1 MIAIIFILVI
11 SAYFLHRLRK
21 YPTER
26 GLRLPTLFS
35 IPAQIFSI
43 PLIRTANRALRA
55 MTKKEINIHI
65 ERKDRSKI
73 PIAFYKRNGK
83 RPLLLYIHGG
93 GFFFCPRLWRS
104 EKPKDVPSSLIST

>member
-65 ERKDRSKI
+65 ERKDGSKI
-73 PIAFYKRNGK
+73 PIAFYKRNGQ
-83 RPLLLYIHGG
+83 I
-93 GFFFCPRLWRS
+93 WRS
-104 EKPKDVPSSLIST
+104 EKPKDIPSSLIST